1 MKNATLILYG
11 ATSFL
16 GSALLFSVEPMI
28 GKMALPLFG
37 GTPAVWNTCLVYFQ
51 VLLLVG
57 YLLSGNITP
66 SRGNGPRVVSGFY
79 LIALAL
85 LLVLATAGLPIRLS
99 PGTSGFAA
107 IRGRPA
113 LDLLAV
119 LWISSALPLILV
131 SATAPLVQRWFAE
144 TGHPRAD
151 DPYFLY
157 VASNAGSL
165 IALLS
170 YPIAIEPNLSLA
182 DQTRIWSAGFV
193 LLGVLLLAGGLVARR
208 TEP

>member
-1 MKNATLILYG
+1 MPSREASEDPRPPLAPAFPIPAVLEPIIRNSFVKNATLILYG

-57 YLLSGNITP
+57 YLLSGNITTARE
-66 SRGNGPRVVSGFY
+66 SEPRVVSGFY
-79 LIALAL
+79 LVALAL
-85 LLVLATAGLPIRLS
+85 LLILAIAGLPIRLS
-99 PGTSGFAA
+99 PGTSEFAA
-107 IRGRPA
+107 MRGRPA

-131 SATAPLVQRWFAE
+131 SATAPLVQRLVR
-144 TGHPRAD
+144 GDRAS
-151 DPYFLY
+151 P
-157 VASNAGSL
+157 G
-165 IALLS
+165 
-170 YPIAIEPNLSLA
+170 P
-182 DQTRIWSAGFV
+182 
-193 LLGVLLLAGGLVARR
+193 
-208 TEP
+208 